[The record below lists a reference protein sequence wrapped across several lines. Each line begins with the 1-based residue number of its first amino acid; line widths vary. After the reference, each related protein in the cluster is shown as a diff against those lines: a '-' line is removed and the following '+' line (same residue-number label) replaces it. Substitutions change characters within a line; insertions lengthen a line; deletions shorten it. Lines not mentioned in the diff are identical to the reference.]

1 MPEPKLCWGKLFKS
15 GQGCFTTELTPSWK
29 PFSIKLCHSTAH
41 ILFHWWGVLGHFLIS
56 KNRHGRLGE
65 KTFTVGRAG
74 ILTVLKFSLRC
85 FSLTALDFTCKISKC
100 TLKCEDVKTS
110 IKPWYVFSLLLKR
123 NMMVK
128 KSKHSPFLSMVQVQP
143 LRSDQLGF
151 TFWFNNSIMRLNKPI
166 GLSKP

>member
-128 KSKHSPFLSMVQVQP
+128 KIQTLSILEHGASTAFEIWPTGIHILVQQLNHVTKQANMPF
-143 LRSDQLGF
+143 
-151 TFWFNNSIMRLNKPI
+151 
-166 GLSKP
+166 